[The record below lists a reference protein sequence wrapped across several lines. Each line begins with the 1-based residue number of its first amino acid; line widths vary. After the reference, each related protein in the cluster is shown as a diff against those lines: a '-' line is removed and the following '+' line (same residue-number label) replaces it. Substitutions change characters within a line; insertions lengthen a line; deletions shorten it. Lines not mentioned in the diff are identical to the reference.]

1 MQFNKKALLPIE
13 YPDLIRLGKHND
25 GGYVVPKSAVE
36 GTDLLLTF
44 GVANDWS
51 FEQDFRKLNP
61 NARIDAY
68 DHTIGESIYSDI
80 KYSSLVGSVVSLGM
94 FKPKQA
100 LEQLNKS
107 SDYVDHKRRYREFFN
122 AENKAF
128 HYELRIARRG
138 DEYSISPYELFDLL
152 LKENPDVS
160 IFLKLDIEGAEYE
173 VMEQI
178 LTFSKS
184 IKAIAIEC
192 HECDRKLD
200 FDKMIN
206 AMQKEFSIVH
216 IHANNYGPVNEYHAF
231 PAYLEISWV
240 NNNSLVDGASK
251 DLYSTKKYPISGLDQ
266 PCDPTRP
273 DLPLNFD

>member
-25 GGYVVPKSAVE
+25 GGYVVPKSAIDNVN
-36 GTDLLLTF
+36 LLLTF

-61 NARIDAY
+61 TARIDAY

-94 FKPKQA
+94 FKPKEA

-107 SDYVDHKRRYREFFN
+107 SDYVDHKKRYREFFN
-122 AENKAF
+122 TENNAF
-128 HYELRIARRG
+128 HYQLRIARRG
-138 DEYSISPYELFDLL
+138 DEYSISPYELFNHLL
-152 LKENPDVS
+152 AENPDVS
-160 IFLKLDIEGAEYE
+160 IFLKIDIEGAEYE

-192 HECDRKLD
+192 HECDRKRD

-206 AMQKEFSIVH
+206 SMKKEFSIVH
-216 IHANNYGPVNEYHAF
+216 IHANNYGPVNEYHDF
-231 PAYLEISWV
+231 PAYLEITLV
-240 NNNSLVDGASK
+240 NNSCLVESASI
-251 DLYSTKKYPISGLDQ
+251 DRFSTKTYP
-266 PCDPTRP
+266 
-273 DLPLNFD
+273 